1 MTSPRVVSLIASA
14 TEIIC
19 ALGLRKQ
26 LVGISHECDFPS
38 DVRGLPVL
46 SAPKVDP
53 QLPGEEI
60 DRQVREIVRDGL
72 SVYRVEVAELEKLR
86 PDLIVTQDHCEV
98 CAVTLQDVEDALC
111 RVTLSDTKI
120 CSLHPGDLNEIRR
133 DFQLVAD
140 AAGVSE
146 RAEKLCA
153 SFDARLRAVEERVA
167 NGNRPSIALI
177 EWIEPPMV
185 AGGWMPELA
194 KIAGADPIIVD
205 SPKHFVTVTWAD
217 IAAADPDLV
226 VIAPCGY
233 TIERTLEELENPEL
247 LESLY
252 SVPAAADGRCFL
264 VDGNAYFNRPGP
276 RIADSAEILAS
287 IVNPAGFGEFRER
300 YREAVRRVPSRK

>member
-53 QLPGEEI
+53 QLPGEVI

-153 SFDARLRAVEERVA
+153 SFDARLRAIEERVA

-177 EWIEPPMV
+177 EWLEPPMV

-194 KIAGADPIIVD
+194 KIAGADPVIVD

-217 IAAADPDLV
+217 IASADPDLV

-233 TIERTLEELENPEL
+233 TIEKTLEELENTEL

-252 SVPAAADGRCFL
+252 SVPAVADGCCF
-264 VDGNAYFNRPGP
+264 VADGNAYFNRPGP

-287 IVNPAGFGEFRER
+287 IVHPAGFGEFRER

>member
-111 RVTLSDTKI
+111 SVTLSDTKI

-146 RAEKLCA
+146 RAEKLRA
-153 SFDARLRAVEERVA
+153 AFDARLRAVEERVA

>member
-153 SFDARLRAVEERVA
+153 AFDARLRAVEERVA

-177 EWIEPPMV
+177 EWLEPPMV

-194 KIAGADPIIVD
+194 KIAGADPVIVD

-217 IAAADPDLV
+217 IASADPDLV

-233 TIERTLEELENPEL
+233 TIEKTLEELENTEL

-252 SVPAAADGRCFL
+252 SVPAVADGRCF
-264 VDGNAYFNRPGP
+264 VADGNAYFNRPGP

-287 IVNPAGFGEFRER
+287 IVHPAGFGEFRER

>member
-53 QLPGEEI
+53 QLPGEVI

-153 SFDARLRAVEERVA
+153 SFDARLRAIEERVA

-177 EWIEPPMV
+177 EWLEPPMV

-194 KIAGADPIIVD
+194 KIAGADPVIVD

-217 IAAADPDLV
+217 IASADPDLV

-233 TIERTLEELENPEL
+233 TIEKTLEELENTEL

-287 IVNPAGFGEFRER
+287 IVHPAGFGEFRER

>member
-146 RAEKLCA
+146 RAEELRA

-194 KIAGADPIIVD
+194 KIAGADPVIVD

-217 IAAADPDLV
+217 IASADPDLV

-233 TIERTLEELENPEL
+233 TIEKTLEELENPEL

-252 SVPAAADGRCFL
+252 SVPAAADGRCF
-264 VDGNAYFNRPGP
+264 VADGNAYFNRPGP
-276 RIADSAEILAS
+276 
-287 IVNPAGFGEFRER
+287 
-300 YREAVRRVPSRK
+300 